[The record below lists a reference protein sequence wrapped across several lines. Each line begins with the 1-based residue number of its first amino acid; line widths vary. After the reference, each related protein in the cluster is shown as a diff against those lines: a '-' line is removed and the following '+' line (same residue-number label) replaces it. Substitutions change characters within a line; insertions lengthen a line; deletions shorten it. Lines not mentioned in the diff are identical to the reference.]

1 MGKALQILSKRKKKK
16 IYFHNIWEEMHLN
29 GK

>member
-1 MGKALQILSKRKKKK
+1 MGKALQILSKRKKEL
-16 IYFHNIWEEMHLN
+16 YFHNIWEEMHLN